1 MLKKLRLM
9 FLVAVL
15 GLAWA
20 VAAPVGAQSLSEV
33 GPPIAPHGYPAY
45 FGDSNGLN
53 LELCLPDPA
62 GYSTRP
68 DLCVFDPLDVENPLI
83 VAGESFWWLANASVP
98 MPGGG
103 EALLTLAVEATFG
116 GDHNPIN
123 GNQITFARTRIRI
136 DTPVAGTYVVTHPY
150 GEITFEDVAADDRGI
165 NYTSDIGSTNFRDV
179 AGAYAGTLD
188 GGIGP
193 FLTWPGYADNP
204 ALQVRD
210 PETDEVLE
218 QYIGDPNVPSLL
230 TDGTDRPIVF
240 RIEGPEFN
248 GQPIVVETN
257 QFLLMGKVLSIPLDQ
272 LDPLAEELVHE
283 FPPVPDPNLF
293 AVGPVNRAVPFNAT
307 SVADPFLHPEG
318 LITGVE
324 HAYPKGLPLWY
335 QEDDG
340 IPEGGLQLTLC
351 PPFDP
356 MCIGDPIDTSDPT
369 QVEFGTGG
377 EQFWFLAVAEERVGD
392 LRYLLTLAVEATFG
406 GDHEIVDGNQIA
418 FGRERIRI
426 DTDVAGTYR
435 VTHPYGQRIFENV
448 GVDSRAINFT
458 SDIGIADPADPDGAF
473 VGTLYSDIG
482 PTFLTWPEFDPT
494 LQNPPAALVKTIQVP
509 DPDNL
514 EQTVARD
521 VHYIGDPAE
530 LSPVVGG
537 TFVVP
542 GSTEPVDYFLV
553 ERLISGTPENGTWQE
568 VIKTSDFSVM
578 GKIYHPETFAA
589 YNLVAE
595 VGAPVAQSFPVTL
608 DLNEASA
615 AVITVINQDSN
626 VEGESTIN
634 IVSPPLEG
642 IAVSDN
648 NAGTITYTPSAD
660 FALVGGVDQFNYSI
674 TADNGTSNI
683 ASVTVTVIP
692 VTPQEVVTINKA
704 RLSLNK
710 LRWDISGG
718 SNMPGTT
725 LTVYPGVQASGEAI
739 GTVVVA
745 NNGKWRLRATTTNN
759 ANVTSIS
766 IGSSTGEEFN
776 NLPLDV
782 R

>member
-20 VAAPVGAQSLSEV
+20 AATPVGAQGLTEV

-45 FGDSNGLN
+45 FGDSNGLK
-53 LELCLPDPA
+53 LELCLPEPA

-68 DLCVFDPLDVENPLI
+68 DLCVFDPLDLENPLI
-83 VAGESFWWLANASVP
+83 VSGESFWWLAEASVP

-116 GDHNPIN
+116 GDHDPIN
-123 GNQITFARTRIRI
+123 GNQITFARTRVRI

-165 NYTSDIGSTNFRDV
+165 SYTSDIGSTNFRDV

-218 QYIGDPNVPSLL
+218 QYIGDPNVPSVL

-240 RIEGPEFN
+240 RIKGPEFN
-248 GQPIVVETN
+248 GEQIDVQTD

-272 LDPLAEELVHE
+272 LDPLAEELVHG

-293 AVGPVNRAVPFNAT
+293 AVGPVNRAEPFNAT
-307 SVADPFLHPEG
+307 SVADPILQPGG
-318 LITGVE
+318 LITEVE
-324 HAYPKGLPLWY
+324 YAYPKGFPIWY

-340 IPEGGLQLTLC
+340 TANGGLPLTLC

-356 MCIGDPIDTSDPT
+356 MCIGDPIDTSDET
-369 QVEFGTGG
+369 QVAFGTGG

-426 DTDVAGTYR
+426 DTAVAGTYR

-448 GVDSRAINFT
+448 GVDRRAINFT
-458 SDIGIADPADPDGAF
+458 SDIGITDPADPDGAF

-482 PTFLTWPEFDPT
+482 PTFLTWPDYETVPELKRLLDPA
-494 LQNPPAALVKTIQVP
+494 NPETSPLIQ
-509 DPDNL
+509 
-514 EQTVARD
+514 
-521 VHYIGDPAE
+521 YIGDPAE

-537 TFVVP
+537 TFVLP
-542 GSTEPVDYFLV
+542 GETEPVDYFLV
-553 ERLISGTPENGTWQE
+553 ERLVSGTPESGTWQQ
-568 VIKTSDFSVM
+568 VIRTSHFSVM
-578 GKIYHPETFAA
+578 GKVYDPDTFAV
-589 YNLVAE
+589 YQLEPE
-595 VGAPVAQSFPVTL
+595 VDAPVAQFFAVTL
-608 DLNEASA
+608 DLNDDEV
-615 AVITVINQDSN
+615 AVIPVINADSN
-626 VEGESTIN
+626 VEGARTIN
-634 IVSPPLEG
+634 IVTPPLEG
-642 IAVSDN
+642 TAVPDN
-648 NAGTITYTPSAD
+648 NAGTITYTPSLD
-660 FALVGGVDQFNYSI
+660 FAEEGGVDQFNYTI
-674 TADNGTSNI
+674 TAENGTSNI
-683 ASVTVTVIP
+683 ASVTITVIP
-692 VTPQEVVTINKA
+692 VTPDEVVTVSRA

-710 LRWDISGG
+710 LRWDISGD

-725 LTVYPGVQASGEAI
+725 LTVHAGPTTDGDVI
-739 GTVVVA
+739 GTASVA